1 MPIDPPVA
9 GRHVAVRYQ
18 KRKNKM
24 AIADLHDLAEKLHN
38 IDEERSLNAVENES
52 VKTLRRLAIDLVR
65 HVDHLEKRIAA
76 LEGRPIEDA
85 RE

>member
-1 MPIDPPVA
+1 VVPTRPWRVA
-9 GRHVAVRYQ
+9 RCSQ
-18 KRKNKM
+18 QSEKEKQM

-65 HVDHLEKRIAA
+65 HVDYLEKRIAA

>member
-1 MPIDPPVA
+1 
-9 GRHVAVRYQ
+9 
-18 KRKNKM
+18 M

-52 VKTLRRLAIDLVR
+52 VRTLRRLAIDLVR